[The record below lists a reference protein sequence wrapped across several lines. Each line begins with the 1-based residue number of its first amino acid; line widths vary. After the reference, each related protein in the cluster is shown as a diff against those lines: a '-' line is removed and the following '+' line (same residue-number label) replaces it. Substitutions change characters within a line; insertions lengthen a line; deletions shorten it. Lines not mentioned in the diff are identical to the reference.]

1 MLYSYFWLIYFSE
14 FNDSFFVKYATI
26 AEVEVEKQQTD
37 KQLDD
42 KTNNRL
48 RQININDC
56 QKYFI
61 DFDLELY

>member
-1 MLYSYFWLIYFSE
+1 LLIYFSE

-42 KTNNRL
+42 TLKHLPNKQPVKTN
-48 RQININDC
+48 
-56 QKYFI
+56 KYKRSSKVF
-61 DFDLELY
+61 Y